1 MTIIP
6 ATGLS
11 PRITTASP
19 IAPLLATDGY
29 KHSHRQVYP
38 EGTTRILINWTNRS
52 NAHMPESTHAVVFGL
67 QAFIQRSLV
76 EAWAPFFAA
85 DEDEV
90 ADLFEQ
96 ALLNYF
102 GPNHIGSDHVRALH
116 RLGYLPLRINALPE
130 GTLAPIGVATLTVEN
145 TVDEFFWLPNYIE
158 TALSAS
164 IWHPS
169 TVATKALEYRDLMED
184 WAARTGAEPAS
195 IDFAAHDFSMRGQ
208 TSIESAAAGGAGHLL
223 SFLGTDSMPTLDFV
237 DRYYPGD
244 NGMVGASVPAT
255 EHSVMC
261 VRGADGELETFE
273 QILDV
278 YPTGIVSAVSDGFDL
293 FKVVTETLPALR
305 DRIMARDGKLVI
317 RPDSGDPVDI
327 ITGSVHDVDP
337 AALADPER
345 TAEQKGVVELL
356 DEEFG
361 HTVNATGF
369 KVLDSHI
376 GVIYGDSITLD
387 RARRIYERL
396 AAKGYASDNI
406 VLGIGSYTYQYMTRD
421 NLGSAVKATWALVDG
436 EPIDIQKDPKTGSGK
451 KSAKGRIALH
461 RDADG
466 EIRQMD
472 EATAADE
479 ATSLLQPVWVD
490 GRFLVHQSFADVR
503 ATLRQERAARAER
516 RQAAGHS
523 DGAGREGRGTDIT
536 SAGAAETP
544 AP

>member
-1 MTIIP
+1 MTQTDTTT
-6 ATGLS
+6 TGTEGTTGIA
-11 PRITTASP
+11 PRLTGPSP
-19 IAPLLATDGY
+19 IAPLLAVDGY

-38 EGTTRILINWTNRS
+38 AGTTRILINWTNRS

-96 ALLNYF
+96 ALQGYF
-102 GPNHIGSDHVRALH
+102 GPNHIGTDHVRALH
-116 RLGYLPLRINALPE
+116 RLGYLPLEIRALPE

-184 WAARTGAEPAS
+184 WAARTGADPAS
-195 IDFAAHDFSMRGQ
+195 IDFAAHDFSFRGQ
-208 TSIESAAAGGAGHLL
+208 SSIESAAAGGAGHLL
-223 SFLGTDSMPTLDFV
+223 SFLGTDSMPSLDFI

-244 NGMVGASVPAT
+244 NGWVAASVPAT

-261 VRGADGELETFE
+261 VRGAEGELATFE

-293 FKVVTETLPALR
+293 FKVITETLPQLK
-305 DRIMARDGKLVI
+305 DRITGRDGKLVI

-327 ITGSVHDVDP
+327 VTGTVHGVDTAALTDP
-337 AALADPER
+337 ARSHE
-345 TAEQKGVVELL
+345 EKGVVELL
-356 DEEFG
+356 DEIFG
-361 HTVNATGF
+361 HTVNDQGF
-369 KVLDSHI
+369 KVLDQHI

-436 EPIDIQKDPKTGSGK
+436 EPVDIQKDPKTGSGK

-461 RDADG
+461 RDATG
-466 EIRQMD
+466 EIRQTD
-472 EATAADE
+472 QATAEDE

-490 GRFLVHQSFADVR
+490 GRFRVLQSFADVR
-503 ATLRQERAARAER
+503 ETLRRERTERADRAARRAT
-516 RQAAGHS
+516 A
-523 DGAGREGRGTDIT
+523 
-536 SAGAAETP
+536 
-544 AP
+544 

>member
-1 MTIIP
+1 MTQTDTTT
-6 ATGLS
+6 TGTDGTTGIA
-11 PRITTASP
+11 PRLTAQSP
-19 IAPLLATDGY
+19 IAPLLAVDGY

-38 EGTTRILINWTNRS
+38 AGTTRILINWTNRS

-90 ADLFEQ
+90 AGLFEQ
-96 ALLNYF
+96 ALQGYF
-102 GPNHIGSDHVRALH
+102 GPNHIGTDHVRALH
-116 RLGYLPLRINALPE
+116 RLGYLPLEIRALPE

-184 WAARTGAEPAS
+184 WAARTGADPAS
-195 IDFAAHDFSMRGQ
+195 IDFAAHDFSFRGQ
-208 TSIESAAAGGAGHLL
+208 SSIESAAAGGAGHLL
-223 SFLGTDSMPTLDFV
+223 SFLGTDSMPSLDFI

-244 NGMVGASVPAT
+244 NGWVAASVPAT

-261 VRGADGELETFE
+261 VRGAEGELATFE

-293 FKVVTETLPALR
+293 FKVITETLPQLK
-305 DRIMARDGKLVI
+305 DRITGRDGKLVI

-327 ITGSVHDVDP
+327 VTGTVHGVDTAALTDP
-337 AALADPER
+337 ARSHE
-345 TAEQKGVVELL
+345 EKGVVELL
-356 DEEFG
+356 DEIFG
-361 HTVNATGF
+361 HTVNDQGF
-369 KVLDSHI
+369 KVLDQHI

-436 EPIDIQKDPKTGSGK
+436 EPVDIQKDPKTGSGK

-461 RDADG
+461 RDATG
-466 EIRQMD
+466 EIRQTD
-472 EATAADE
+472 QATAEDE

-490 GRFLVHQSFADVR
+490 GRFRVLQSFADVR
-503 ATLRQERAARAER
+503 ETLRRERTERADRAARRAT
-516 RQAAGHS
+516 A
-523 DGAGREGRGTDIT
+523 
-536 SAGAAETP
+536 
-544 AP
+544 